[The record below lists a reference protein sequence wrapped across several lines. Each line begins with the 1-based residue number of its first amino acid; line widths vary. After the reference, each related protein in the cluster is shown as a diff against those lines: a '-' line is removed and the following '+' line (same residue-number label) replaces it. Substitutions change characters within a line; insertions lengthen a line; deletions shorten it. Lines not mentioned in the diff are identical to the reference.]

1 MLSHCAELKF
11 ALRVDHQ
18 PERLESFPKSTYA
31 SSCGFATGSVR
42 NRMAS
47 INWKI
52 AVFAPIPRA
61 SDITATAVNVGFRRS
76 CRSPNLRSLISAS
89 IVLVLILRTTT
100 SVTTVCK
107 RNGSPALAQFWKALH
122 QLPGCRRCGSNSEH
136 RSFRIASVLGEERFD
151 VRFNVGAVH
160 DTHVCGGDTAAS
172 VDEVSDRECVDR

>member
-1 MLSHCAELKF
+1 MLSHCAEVKF

-18 PERLESFPKSTYA
+18 PDRLESFPKSTYA

-76 CRSPNLRSLISAS
+76 CRNPNLRSLISAS

-107 RNGSPALAQFWKALH
+107 RNGIQPWLNFGRHSTASESSGYTFKYAADLTKP
-122 QLPGCRRCGSNSEH
+122 PG
-136 RSFRIASVLGEERFD
+136 V
-151 VRFNVGAVH
+151 
-160 DTHVCGGDTAAS
+160 
-172 VDEVSDRECVDR
+172 